1 MFKKGQVLYVINDK
15 SFNNYNNVLESLSF
29 LGLEFS
35 SVTSPD
41 LKNLSNSGDEV
52 IKDYINNLPNGT
64 IIGKN
69 YFSDNN
75 VFISLPFMS
84 SHIKMP
90 LKTGEFFWYFVD
102 EDKSLD
108 SKFNKVLRIKNFWIS
123 RIHGTNISED
133 LNFSFYQRDF
143 EKLENINID
152 KVKTTK
158 ETKEEKEGLNSLDK
172 KNQNIKNSI
181 LKESIKP
188 IGLEDSK
195 VFSEENKNADM
206 FSLTTKN
213 IIENSSTM
221 DKFNFKAFGRFSSK
235 EEDLTFQGS
244 NNTLINLGT
253 ANDRKKGSIDI
264 VAGRGYIKNY
274 NKTFS
279 DENTNTFKFF
289 VFKENDEG
297 IPSLVQDEPL
307 KAIIEDNE
315 NLEIIK
321 IKNQDGYEEL
331 LKDHR
336 YYFANNSSEKI
347 KSIKDRVMIEN
358 DNIIE
363 NDASRIYI
371 TESENIDNSSY
382 YQVSN
387 LDKIIDIESSFK
399 VDKKSLNIPSIFI
412 KSNNIRIA
420 SRKQTKNKDDIVE
433 EGSIRLIKESS
444 EYENYS
450 NILLEKDGN
459 IYIDGKNILIGS
471 KNRDHDSIISF
482 FESEES
488 EPVVLGNKLESKLK
502 ELIIEL
508 NAALNIINITIKPL
522 GGDISANIV
531 KIEKLSS
538 LLKEFL
544 SNNVKTS

>member
-1 MFKKGQVLYVINDK
+1 
-15 SFNNYNNVLESLSF
+15 LSF

-347 KSIKDRVMIEN
+347 KSIKDR
-358 DNIIE
+358 
-363 NDASRIYI
+363 
-371 TESENIDNSSY
+371 
-382 YQVSN
+382 
-387 LDKIIDIESSFK
+387 
-399 VDKKSLNIPSIFI
+399 
-412 KSNNIRIA
+412 
-420 SRKQTKNKDDIVE
+420 
-433 EGSIRLIKESS
+433 
-444 EYENYS
+444 
-450 NILLEKDGN
+450 
-459 IYIDGKNILIGS
+459 
-471 KNRDHDSIISF
+471 
-482 FESEES
+482 
-488 EPVVLGNKLESKLK
+488 
-502 ELIIEL
+502 
-508 NAALNIINITIKPL
+508 
-522 GGDISANIV
+522 
-531 KIEKLSS
+531 
-538 LLKEFL
+538 
-544 SNNVKTS
+544 

>member
-1 MFKKGQVLYVINDK
+1 
-15 SFNNYNNVLESLSF
+15 
-29 LGLEFS
+29 
-35 SVTSPD
+35 
-41 LKNLSNSGDEV
+41 
-52 IKDYINNLPNGT
+52 
-64 IIGKN
+64 
-69 YFSDNN
+69 
-75 VFISLPFMS
+75 
-84 SHIKMP
+84 
-90 LKTGEFFWYFVD
+90 
-102 EDKSLD
+102 
-108 SKFNKVLRIKNFWIS
+108 
-123 RIHGTNISED
+123 
-133 LNFSFYQRDF
+133 
-143 EKLENINID
+143 
-152 KVKTTK
+152 
-158 ETKEEKEGLNSLDK
+158 
-172 KNQNIKNSI
+172 
-181 LKESIKP
+181 
-188 IGLEDSK
+188 
-195 VFSEENKNADM
+195 
-206 FSLTTKN
+206 
-213 IIENSSTM
+213 
-221 DKFNFKAFGRFSSK
+221 
-235 EEDLTFQGS
+235 
-244 NNTLINLGT
+244 
-253 ANDRKKGSIDI
+253 
-264 VAGRGYIKNY
+264 
-274 NKTFS
+274 
-279 DENTNTFKFF
+279 
-289 VFKENDEG
+289 
-297 IPSLVQDEPL
+297 
-307 KAIIEDNE
+307 
-315 NLEIIK
+315 
-321 IKNQDGYEEL
+321 
-331 LKDHR
+331 
-336 YYFANNSSEKI
+336 
-347 KSIKDRVMIEN
+347 KDRVMIEN